1 MDAKEMNSLHN
12 IVKGERLAQE
22 NNFRVYYFPE
32 IPLEH
37 STNKGGIVDK
47 EYNFQRSMANGEFI
61 EEVQEK
67 PNEIGQKAYI
77 EGFAKGEKDALE
89 SGKRMIEPVFNSLH
103 EALLELEKVKKD
115 ISFNAER
122 ETVELALA
130 IAKKIVGYEVSTKKE
145 LVLRVVREALNKV
158 ADHDRIKVR
167 INPSDFQVCRDANFE
182 LSELFDN
189 TESVVTF
196 EEDDK
201 ICKGGCIIET
211 NLGDIDARIE
221 KQLHVIEETFKSE
234 LQKNV

>member
-1 MDAKEMNSLHN
+1 VDARETNSLHN
-12 IVKGERLAQE
+12 IIKGERLARE

-47 EYNFQRSMANGEFI
+47 EYSFQRSMANGEFI
-61 EEVQEK
+61 EEAKETPDEV
-67 PNEIGQKAYI
+67 GQKAYI
-77 EGFAKGEKDALE
+77 EGFAKGKKDALE
-89 SGKRMIEPVFNSLH
+89 SGKRMLEPALNSLR

-115 ISFNAER
+115 ICFNAEK

-130 IAKKIVGYEVSTKKE
+130 IAKKIVGYEVTTKKE

-158 ADHDRIKVR
+158 ADHDRINIR
-167 INPSDFQVCRDANFE
+167 INPSDFQVCRDVNFQ
-182 LSELFDN
+182 LSELIDN
-189 TESVVTF
+189 TESITF

-201 ICKGGCIIET
+201 IHKGGCIIET